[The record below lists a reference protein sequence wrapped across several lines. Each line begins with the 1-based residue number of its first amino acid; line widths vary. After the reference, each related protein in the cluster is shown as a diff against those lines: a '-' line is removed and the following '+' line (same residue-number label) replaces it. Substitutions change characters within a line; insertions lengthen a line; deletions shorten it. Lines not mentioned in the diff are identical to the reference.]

1 MLPSAN
7 DYTSHLQD
15 VTTVELTIKTMLSAY
30 QLEII
35 RVMLQLQHNN

>member
-15 VTTVELTIKTMLSAY
+15 VTTVTNNFISLSTENY
-30 QLEII
+30 
-35 RVMLQLQHNN
+35 